1 MDGKVAIV
9 TGAGRGLGRAEAL
22 ELARQGARVVVND
35 YGRTL
40 QGEEEKSPADEVAD
54 EITAAGGEAV
64 ADHGDVADWD
74 DSQRLVQSAIDRY
87 GQLDILVNNAG
98 FLRDRMLFNMSEE
111 DFDLVVRVHLKGH
124 FCMTRHAAA
133 YWRDRSKAADAPVY
147 GRVVNTS
154 SEAGLFGSP
163 GQPNYAAAK
172 AGIIALTLATAN
184 SLGRYGVTANAIAP
198 RARTRMTETLPGFE
212 EADPDFDEFAPENVS
227 PLVAYLASPA
237 AAKVSGQVF
246 VVYGRMIDVVQGP
259 GLDRH
264 FDVEGRWTPD
274 TVDSALTPFY
284 AGRQPIRDGYVYRG
298 TRDPAAAA
306 RDATPQ

>member
-1 MDGKVAIV
+1 MLDGMEGKVAIV

-40 QGEEEKSPADEVAD
+40 QGEEEKSPADEVAE
-54 EITAAGGEAV
+54 EIAAAGGEAM

-74 DSQRLVQSAIDRY
+74 DSQRLVQTAVDRY

-124 FCMTRHAAA
+124 FCMSRHAAA
-133 YWRDRSKAADAPVY
+133 YWRDRSKASDAPVY
-147 GRVVNTS
+147 GRIVNTT
-154 SEAGLFGSP
+154 SEAALLGSP

-172 AGIIALTLATAN
+172 AGIIALTMATAN
-184 SLGRYGVTANAIAP
+184 SIGRYGVTANAIAP
-198 RARTRMTETLPGFE
+198 RARTRMTESMPGIGDE
-212 EADPDFDEFAPENVS
+212 VVGDFDEFAPENVS

-237 AAKVSGQVF
+237 AARVSAQVF
-246 VVYGRMIDVVQGP
+246 VVYGRMIDVVAGP
-259 GLDRH
+259 SVDRH
-264 FDVEGRWTPD
+264 FDVDEGWTPEKVD
-274 TVDSALTPFY
+274 TALTPFY
-284 AGRQPIRDGYVYRG
+284 EQRKPVRDGYLYRG
-298 TRDPAAAA
+298 PH
-306 RDATPQ
+306 PG

>member
-1 MDGKVAIV
+1 MLDGMDGKVAIV
-9 TGAGRGLGRAEAL
+9 TGAGRGLGRAEAV

-40 QGEEEKSPADEVAD
+40 QGEEEKSPADEVVD
-54 EITAAGGEAV
+54 EIVGAGGEAV

-74 DSQRLVQSAIDRY
+74 DSQRLVQTAIDRF

-124 FCMTRHAAA
+124 FCMSRHAAA
-133 YWRDRSKAADAPVY
+133 YWRDRSKASDAPVY
-147 GRVVNTS
+147 GRIVNTT
-154 SEAGLFGSP
+154 SEAALLGSP

-172 AGIIALTLATAN
+172 AGIIALTMAAAN
-184 SLGRYGVTANAIAP
+184 SIGRYGVTANAIAP
-198 RARTRMTETLPGFE
+198 RARTRMTESMPGIGDE
-212 EADPDFDEFAPENVS
+212 VMGGFDEFAPENVS

-246 VVYGRMIDVVQGP
+246 VVYGRMIDVVAGP
-259 GLDRH
+259 NVDRH
-264 FDVEGRWTPD
+264 FDVDDGWTPEKVE
-274 TVDSALTPFY
+274 TALTPFY
-284 AGRQPIRDGYVYRG
+284 DQRKPVRDGYLYRG
-298 TRDPAAAA
+298 PH
-306 RDATPQ
+306 PG

>member
-22 ELARQGARVVVND
+22 ELARLGVRVVVND

-40 QGEEEKSPADEVAD
+40 EGEEEKSPADAVVD
-54 EITAAGGEAV
+54 EIKAAAGEAV

-74 DSQRLVQSAIDRY
+74 ASRELVESAIERF

-98 FLRDRMLFNMSEE
+98 FLRDRMLFNMSED

-124 FCMTRHAAA
+124 FCMSRHAAA
-133 YWRDRSKAADAPVY
+133 YWRDRSKAAGAPVY
-147 GRVVNTS
+147 GRIVNTS
-154 SEAGLFGSP
+154 SEAALFGSP

-172 AGIIALTLATAN
+172 AGIISLTLATAN

-212 EADPDFDEFAPENVS
+212 EPDPDFDQFAPENVS
-227 PLVAYLASPA
+227 PLVAYLASPNA
-237 AAKVSGQVF
+237 ANVSGQVF

-259 GLDRH
+259 GVDRH
-264 FDVEGRWTPD
+264 FDVDDRWTPHR
-274 TVDSALTPFY
+274 VDAALTPFY
-284 AGRQPIRDGYVYRG
+284 AERAPIRDGYVYRG
-298 TRDPAAAA
+298 TP
-306 RDATPQ
+306 P

>member
-9 TGAGRGLGRAEAL
+9 TGAGRGLGRAEAV

-40 QGEEEKSPADEVAD
+40 QGEEEKSPADEVVD
-54 EITAAGGEAV
+54 EISGAGGEAV

-74 DSQRLVQSAIDRY
+74 DSQQLVQTAIDRF

-124 FCMTRHAAA
+124 FCMSRHAAA
-133 YWRDRSKAADAPVY
+133 YWRDRSKVSDAPVY
-147 GRVVNTS
+147 GRIVNTT
-154 SEAGLFGSP
+154 SEAALLGSP

-172 AGIIALTLATAN
+172 AGIIALTMAAAN
-184 SLGRYGVTANAIAP
+184 SIGRYGVTANAIAP
-198 RARTRMTETLPGFE
+198 RARTRMTESMPGIGDDV
-212 EADPDFDEFAPENVS
+212 AGDFDEFAPENVA

-237 AAKVSGQVF
+237 AAKV
-246 VVYGRMIDVVQGP
+246 
-259 GLDRH
+259 
-264 FDVEGRWTPD
+264 
-274 TVDSALTPFY
+274 
-284 AGRQPIRDGYVYRG
+284 
-298 TRDPAAAA
+298 
-306 RDATPQ
+306 

>member
-1 MDGKVAIV
+1 VEGMQGKTAIV

-22 ELARQGARVVVND
+22 ELARLGVRVVVND

-40 QGEEEKSPADEVAD
+40 EGEEEKSPADAVVD
-54 EITAAGGEAV
+54 EITAAGGEAI

-74 DSQRLVQSAIDRY
+74 ASRELVEAASERF
-87 GQLDILVNNAG
+87 GQLDIVVNNAG
-98 FLRDRMLFNMSEE
+98 FLRDRMLFNMSED
-111 DFDLVVRVHLKGH
+111 DFDAVIRVHLKGH
-124 FCMTRHAAA
+124 FCMSRHATAH
-133 YWRDRSKAADAPVY
+133 WRERSKAADEPVY
-147 GRVVNTS
+147 GRIVNTT

-184 SLGRYGVTANAIAP
+184 SVARYGVTANAIAP

-212 EADPDFDEFAPENVS
+212 EPDPDFDKFAPENVS

-237 AAKVSGQVF
+237 AANVSGQVF

-259 GLDRH
+259 GVDRH
-264 FDVEGRWTPD
+264 FEIDERWTPD
-274 TVDSALTPFY
+274 RVDAALTPFY
-284 AGRQPIRDGYVYRG
+284 AKRTPIRDGYVYRG
-298 TRDPAAAA
+298 TP
-306 RDATPQ
+306 P

>member
-22 ELARQGARVVVND
+22 ELARQGVRVIVND

-40 QGEEEKSPADEVAD
+40 QGEEEKSPADEVVE
-54 EITAAGGEAV
+54 EINAAGGEAV

-74 DSQRLVQSAIDRY
+74 DSLRLVQAAVDRY

-98 FLRDRMLFNMSEE
+98 FLRDRMLFNMSED

-124 FCMTRHAAA
+124 FCMSRHAAA
-133 YWRDRSKAADAPVY
+133 YWRDLSKASEGPVY
-147 GRVVNTS
+147 GRVVNTT
-154 SEAGLFGSP
+154 SEAALLGSP

-172 AGIIALTLATAN
+172 AGIISLTMAMAN
-184 SLGRYGVTANAIAP
+184 SIGRHGVTANAIAP
-198 RARTRMTETLPGFE
+198 RARTRMTESLPGIGDE
-212 EADPDFDEFAPENVS
+212 VEGDFDEFAPENVS

-246 VVYGRMIDVVQGP
+246 VVFGRMIDVVAGP
-259 GLDRH
+259 SVDRH
-264 FDVEGRWTPD
+264 FDVDDAWTAER
-274 TVDSALTPFY
+274 VDAALTPFY
-284 AGRQPIRDGYVYRG
+284 EQRKPVREGYLYRG
-298 TRDPAAAA
+298 PHPA
-306 RDATPQ
+306 

>member
-1 MDGKVAIV
+1 
-9 TGAGRGLGRAEAL
+9 
-22 ELARQGARVVVND
+22 VV
-35 YGRTL
+35 
-40 QGEEEKSPADEVAD
+40 E

-64 ADHGDVADWD
+64 ADRGDVADWD
-74 DSQRLVQSAIDRY
+74 DSLRLVQTAVDHF

-124 FCMTRHAAA
+124 FCMSRHAAA
-133 YWRDRSKAADAPVY
+133 YWRDRSKAADTPVY

-184 SLGRYGVTANAIAP
+184 SMGRYGVTANAIAP

-212 EADPDFDEFAPENVS
+212 EADPDFDEFAPWNVS

-259 GLDRH
+259 GVDRH
-264 FDVEGRWTPD
+264 FDVEGRWTPE

-306 RDATPQ
+306 RDAPRP

>member
-1 MDGKVAIV
+1 MEGKVAIV

-40 QGEEEKSPADEVAD
+40 QGEEEKSPADEVVE
-54 EITAAGGEAV
+54 EIAAAGGKAV

-74 DSQRLVQSAIDRY
+74 DSQRLVRTAIDRY

-98 FLRDRMLFNMSEE
+98 FLRDRMLFNMTED

-124 FCMTRHAAA
+124 FCMSRHAAA
-133 YWRDRSKAADAPVY
+133 YWRDRSKASDARVY
-147 GRVVNTS
+147 GRIVNTT
-154 SEAGLFGSP
+154 SEAALLGSP

-172 AGIIALTLATAN
+172 AGIIALTMATA
-184 SLGRYGVTANAIAP
+184 SSIGRYGVTANAIAP
-198 RARTRMTETLPGFE
+198 RARTRMTETMPGIGDE
-212 EADPDFDEFAPENVS
+212 VVGNFDEFAPENVS

-246 VVYGRMIDVVQGP
+246 VVYGRMIDVVAGP
-259 GLDRH
+259 SVDRH
-264 FDVEGRWTPD
+264 FDVDDGWTPEKVD
-274 TVDSALTPFY
+274 TALTPFY
-284 AGRQPIRDGYVYRG
+284 EQRKPVRDGYLYRG
-298 TRDPAAAA
+298 PH
-306 RDATPQ
+306 PG

>member
-22 ELARQGARVVVND
+22 ELARQGARLVVND

-40 QGEEEKSPADEVAD
+40 QGEEEKSPADEVVD

-64 ADHGDVADWD
+64 ADRADVADWG
-74 DSQRLVQSAIDRY
+74 DSQRLVQTAVERF

-124 FCMTRHAAA
+124 FCTSRHAAA
-133 YWRDRSKAADAPVY
+133 YWRDRSKASDAPVY
-147 GRVVNTS
+147 GRVVNTT
-154 SEAGLFGSP
+154 SEAALLGSP

-172 AGIIALTLATAN
+172 AGIIALTMATAN
-184 SLGRYGVTANAIAP
+184 SIGRYGVTANAIAP
-198 RARTRMTETLPGFE
+198 RARTRMTESMPGIGDDVE
-212 EADPDFDEFAPENVS
+212 GDFDELAPENVA

-237 AAKVSGQVF
+237 AVKVSGQVF
-246 VVYGRMIDVVQGP
+246 VVFGRLIDVVAGP
-259 GLDRH
+259 SVDRH
-264 FDVEGRWTPD
+264 FEADDGWTPER
-274 TVDSALTPFY
+274 VDAALTPFY
-284 AGRQPIRDGYVYRG
+284 GQRKPVRDGYLYRG
-298 TRDPAAAA
+298 PH
-306 RDATPQ
+306 PG